1 MPYASILLLVLLLAS
16 PQDPAKQP
24 SDHTR
29 QEPAPA
35 PAAAP
40 PPAAQPQESPFQA
53 DEALR
58 KLLDQRPSGEDF
70 EPLGD
75 RPALPEMR
83 LRGLVRMKGKE
94 KPAALIELKGIGTF
108 TAREGEK
115 LSFSLPG
122 RLVSAHSD
130 PGPGAT
136 RPNTPTGRDGPAPT
150 QSETSLV
157 SSASHGVVVREQIPI
172 ALRIERVAPDGV
184 LVEVG
189 TLGQFVVIR

>member
-1 MPYASILLLVLLLAS
+1 MPYASILLLALLLAS
-16 PQDPAKQP
+16 TQDAAKQP
-24 SDHTR
+24 AEHGKE
-29 QEPAPA
+29 EPAPA
-35 PAAAP
+35 ASP
-40 PPAAQPQESPFQA
+40 PPAAHPQESPFQV

-115 LSFSLPG
+115 LSFTLPG

-130 PGPGAT
+130 PRSGAAHQ
-136 RPNTPTGRDGPAPT
+136 NAPTGRDGKAPT
-150 QSETSLV
+150 ESETSLA
-157 SSASHGVVVREQIPI
+157 SSASHGIVVREQIPI
-172 ALRIERVAPDGV
+172 ELRIERVAPDGL

-189 TLGQFVVIR
+189 NLGQFVVIR